1 MNKIKHPNDY
11 PLVYFAYM
19 DILGYSDMV
28 TGDMDEQQSFERI
41 RKLEELVQLSISQ
54 VYFLNKM
61 NEEGNGLNVLFEYEI
76 FSDSLCLWCN
86 LETGENNENDS
97 NAYLLSQKYKESNYS
112 KLWLLMMLVTDIQME
127 AIRYGFVFRGAI
139 SCGNHYKSKNVMYSK
154 ALVYAYKAESHIAVF
169 PRIILCNNPECG
181 SLQADSLISGLI
193 HDGWILKDG
202 EIYFVDYMVR
212 LLGMRHIN
220 PEYAKELLQIHK
232 ALITQR
238 LEKYADNSQVKR
250 KYQWLAEYHN
260 YKTKSYDK
268 DLLIDIQWDPISH
281 IPELKTKTRITKK
294 EMSKGV
300 LIRIDSFS
308 DFSE

>member
-1 MNKIKHPNDY
+1 
-11 PLVYFAYM
+11 
-19 DILGYSDMV
+19 
-28 TGDMDEQQSFERI
+28 
-41 RKLEELVQLSISQ
+41 
-54 VYFLNKM
+54 
-61 NEEGNGLNVLFEYEI
+61 
-76 FSDSLCLWCN
+76 
-86 LETGENNENDS
+86 
-97 NAYLLSQKYKESNYS
+97 
-112 KLWLLMMLVTDIQME
+112 
-127 AIRYGFVFRGAI
+127 
-139 SCGNHYKSKNVMYSK
+139 
-154 ALVYAYKAESHIAVF
+154 
-169 PRIILCNNPECG
+169 
-181 SLQADSLISGLI
+181 LQADSLISGLI

-202 EIYFVDYMVR
+202 EIFFVDYMVR